1 MSSSPAGWLLSVVRR
16 LRALWNGL
24 GRAFFLRLVKRG
36 ATARTIMGC
45 AIIRPTHLESGWR
58 LPRVRKLLGMQTP
71 QPNQVTRLLLD
82 WGRGDKAALDELMP
96 IVYQELRQLASGYLR
111 SEKRGHTLQPTALI
125 HEAYLRL
132 VDQNTPEWESRTH
145 FFAVAARLMRQIL
158 VDHARTRVAA
168 KRGGGQQKISLDD
181 APTISTRDDAA
192 ELLALDEALK
202 KLASFDERKCR
213 VIEMR
218 SFGGMSVEET
228 ARALGVSEPTVKRET
243 RLAQSWLRRELELKQ

>member
-1 MSSSPAGWLLSVVRR
+1 
-16 LRALWNGL
+16 
-24 GRAFFLRLVKRG
+24 
-36 ATARTIMGC
+36 
-45 AIIRPTHLESGWR
+45 
-58 LPRVRKLLGMQTP
+58 MQTP
-71 QPNQVTRLLLD
+71 PTNQVTRLLLD
-82 WGRGDKAALDELMP
+82 WSRGDKAALDELMP
-96 IVYQELRQLASGYLR
+96 FVYQELRQLASGYLKK
-111 SEKRGHTLQPTALI
+111 EKPEHTLQPTALI

-132 VDQNTPEWESRTH
+132 VDQNTPQLESRAH
-145 FFAVAARLMRQIL
+145 FFGVAARLMRQIL
-158 VDHARTRVAA
+158 VDHARTRVAN

-181 APTISTRDDAA
+181 APGLPVRDESA

-202 KLASFDERKCR
+202 KLAAFDERKCR